1 MQCFYEKFYEH
12 ESLPLYLLMLFSL
25 VTGHLLRYGMYR
37 FLPSP
42 ETQLPNATSA
52 ASNLP
57 LQSFPEKGHQ
67 IFAQFLIQSLRLQPL
82 EPSLPSILS

>member
-12 ESLPLYLLMLFSL
+12 ESLPLYLLMLF
-25 VTGHLLRYGMYR
+25 GHWPSSEMYR